1 MSRAYEQIVKLKP
14 TKEEIQ
20 AYADQP
26 EEEGRD
32 YGVVTY
38 SKSKKPLEDWC
49 FIRFHDTWKQK
60 SGGRIHIDVGY
71 VDEKYVDERNVP
83 DTTHLML
90 DRDPAPEFVNFIKEI
105 RRKHAVTPSDS
116 DSPF

>member
-1 MSRAYEQIVKLKP
+1 LHP
-14 TKEEIQ
+14 TEEEIQ
-20 AYADQP
+20 AYADLL

-38 SKSKKPLEDWC
+38 SKSKKTIGNWY

-60 SGGRIHIDVGY
+60 FGGRIHVDVGY
-71 VDEKYVDERNVP
+71 VDEEYVDQWNVP

-90 DRDPAPEFVNFIKEI
+90 DKYHAPEFVSFIKE
-105 RRKHAVTPSDS
+105 RRCKHAHKG
-116 DSPF
+116 